1 VLRLR
6 QRPAAWLAIFAMLL
20 GSLAPTISRAMVPGA
35 GARLLADVCS
45 AAGVGFVEIDRAKA
59 SRFGEPAIDREGE
72 GRQQAHSPDRC
83 PYCCTQAGVAVAS
96 PPAAG
101 LLVASPG
108 SVSLPRLS
116 FVSPRPRHAWS
127 PSHPRAPPA
136 RA

>member
-1 VLRLR
+1 
-6 QRPAAWLAIFAMLL
+6 MLL
-20 GSLAPTISRAMVPGA
+20 GALAPTISRAMVPGA

-45 AAGVGFVEIDRAKA
+45 TAGVGFVEIDRARA
-59 SRFGEPAIDREGE
+59 SLSGDTAIDREGE
-72 GRQQAHSPDRC
+72 GGQQAHSPDRC
-83 PYCCTQAGVAVAS
+83 PYCCTHAGVAVAS
-96 PPAAG
+96 PPATA

-108 SVSLPRLS
+108 SVRLPRLS

>member
-20 GSLAPTISRAMVPGA
+20 GALAPTISRAMVPGA

-59 SRFGEPAIDREGE
+59 SRSGDAAVDREG
-72 GRQQAHSPDRC
+72 GQQAHSPDRC
-83 PYCCTQAGVAVAS
+83 PYCCTHAGVAVAS
-96 PPAAG
+96 PPATG

-108 SVSLPRLS
+108 SVRLPRLS